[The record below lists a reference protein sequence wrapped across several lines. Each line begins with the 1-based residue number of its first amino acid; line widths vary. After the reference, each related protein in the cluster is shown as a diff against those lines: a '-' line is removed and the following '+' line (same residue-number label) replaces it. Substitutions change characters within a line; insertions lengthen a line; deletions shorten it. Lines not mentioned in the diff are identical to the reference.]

1 MELRLTAES
10 IATRLRG
17 GAAFKSLVRVAF
29 FPALTAILAAF
40 IISSMFA
47 GGVRRG
53 IDHAVTWG
61 PESDNAAIAIAISEL
76 LHGLDSYVGYHAIAE
91 TLNTTMRRGTT
102 GMEDPKLLSN
112 LKNGDLINEAIAA
125 AVALSPNRNSYVA
138 EGTLITMLYD
148 DIGSVDYDK
157 IAFTLFGFKIQSLY
171 YLFFVIISL
180 SSAAF
185 LLQFWRQP
193 VAQAVLLCTLFA
205 FYMELDSMVFSQHVP
220 SYWGIRHGSTL
231 ALVPMWHLAL
241 LMMYRHRLSVTAAV
255 LALVQIAILVL
266 AIRIR
271 GSAAWTVIFLAG
283 LVVFFAVQAW
293 RELGAGERPLAKV
306 ARSALKWPFV
316 LVMVGLLSSKLYT
329 DGRLHPAYL
338 TDDILPY
345 HGIWHSAY
353 LGVFT
358 SPSLFAQT
366 GGNPETWGDRSVYL
380 AAIDYLRHKGF
391 INTEQQYVSPWTR
404 TYKMRLHENTMRAVY
419 LSFVK
424 EHPFSTLAMYVYWKP
439 RQIYYVAK
447 LLLEPIPAITWLTAL
462 LGAMALAVMTVL
474 VQRTPNA
481 EMRRIM
487 SLGLAALLFSTMP
500 NIWAYAS
507 GHALADFVL
516 SFLAFVAL
524 VAWVIWVK
532 LIEWIWDSA
541 WNPLR
546 RQSAR

>member
-1 MELRLTAES
+1 M
-10 IATRLRG
+10 
-17 GAAFKSLVRVAF
+17 
-29 FPALTAILAAF
+29 
-40 IISSMFA
+40 
-47 GGVRRG
+47 
-53 IDHAVTWG
+53 
-61 PESDNAAIAIAISEL
+61 
-76 LHGLDSYVGYHAIAE
+76 
-91 TLNTTMRRGTT
+91 
-102 GMEDPKLLSN
+102 
-112 LKNGDLINEAIAA
+112 
-125 AVALSPNRNSYVA
+125 
-138 EGTLITMLYD
+138 
-148 DIGSVDYDK
+148 
-157 IAFTLFGFKIQSLY
+157 
-171 YLFFVIISL
+171 

-193 VAQAVLLCTLFA
+193 VAQVVLLCTLFA

-231 ALVPMWHLAL
+231 ALVPTWHLAL

-255 LALVQIAILVL
+255 LAVIQIAILVL

-293 RELGAGERPLAKV
+293 RELGAGERSLAKV
-306 ARSALKWPFV
+306 ARSAVKWPFV
-316 LVMVGLLSSKLYT
+316 LVVIGLLSSKLYT

-353 LGVFT
+353 LGLSL
-358 SPSLFAQT
+358 SPSLLAQA
-366 GGNPETWGDRSVYL
+366 GGKPETWGDRAGYD
-380 AAIDYLRHKGF
+380 AAINFLRKKGF

-424 EHPFSTLAMYVYWKP
+424 EHPFSTLALYAYWKP
-439 RQIYYVAK
+439 RQIYYVTR
-447 LLLEPIPAITWLTAL
+447 LLVEPIPATTWLTAL
-462 LGAMALAVMTVL
+462 LGAMALAAMTVL

-481 EMRRIM
+481 EMRRIV

-500 NIWAYAS
+500 NIWAYAA
-507 GHALADFVL
+507 GHALTDFVL

-524 VAWVIWVK
+524 VAWAIWVK

-546 RQSAR
+546 RQSVR